1 MVSHVQVEEHHCIWT
16 LKRSSGVRPF
26 RLQWRGAGRR
36 CRGPHVSG
44 PLVCSL
50 RLLGPPH
57 CSLPWLRPLAH
68 LWVANALGNAATHLA
83 GGRPSTTPWTPT
95 EGSLP
100 LAVESFALCLD
111 VCKAT
116 PCGHDGGLRW
126 HPCNRT
132 LMRTWQAV
140 FTGMCPFLGSTR
152 TTVLAALSAGLAS
165 PVGMAYTQPAA
176 RLPGPQPVHLAAPL
190 PVTPCHHS
198 TQSCWAAPARFDMC
212 LPQPATCGG
221 KC

>member
-1 MVSHVQVEEHHCIWT
+1 MSQDLWCAP
-16 LKRSSGVRPF
+16 S
-26 RLQWRGAGRR
+26 A
-36 CRGPHVSG
+36 
-44 PLVCSL
+44 CS
-50 RLLGPPH
+50 GPPH

-116 PCGHDGGLRW
+116 PCGHEGGLRW

-176 RLPGPQPVHLAAPL
+176 PLPGPQPVHLAAPL

>member
-1 MVSHVQVEEHHCIWT
+1 MFLKSLSQTLIGGPPLSVAVAGRGQAVSRAPRLRT
-16 LKRSSGVRPF
+16 SGVLPPPAR
-26 RLQWRGAGRR
+26 A
-36 CRGPHVSG
+36 
-44 PLVCSL
+44 
-50 RLLGPPH
+50 PH

-116 PCGHDGGLRW
+116 PCGHEGGLRW

-152 TTVLAALSAGLAS
+152 TTVLAALSAGLS
-165 PVGMAYTQPAA
+165 VSSRHGIHPTCRPAA
-176 RLPGPQPVHLAAPL
+176 RAAAGAPRSA
-190 PVTPCHHS
+190 TPCHHS

-212 LPQPATCGG
+212 LLQPATCGG